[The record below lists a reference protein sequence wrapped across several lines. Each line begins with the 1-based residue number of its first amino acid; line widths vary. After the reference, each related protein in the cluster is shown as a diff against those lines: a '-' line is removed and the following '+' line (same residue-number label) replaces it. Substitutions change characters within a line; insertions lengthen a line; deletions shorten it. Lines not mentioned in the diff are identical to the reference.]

1 MTTNDNLDELYETK
15 KELEKQLNKIN
26 KTLNKQI
33 KEKQELEKLQKN
45 NKLKEDIKITCEKFT
60 YHHLQKYNLL
70 M

>member
-33 KEKQELEKLQKN
+33 KEK
-45 NKLKEDIKITCEKFT
+45 KFT